1 MRLRWRP
8 APVRVRLLPAPRV
21 SPPTSRRPEGGRIS
35 ADKRLFVWHRD
46 QGRCRNCGAEQDLQ
60 FDHIVPRSPG
70 GSGTTE
76 NVELLWRRN
85 LGKHARLFAPA
96 VSLCQIGHKTAGENE
111 GSWVT
116 GHERVGSHFRLERR
130 RARTGSERKG
140 GK

>member
-35 ADKRLFVWHRD
+35 ADT
-46 QGRCRNCGAEQDLQ
+46 
-60 FDHIVPRSPG
+60 RSPG

-96 VSLCQIGHKTAGENE
+96 ASLCQIGHKTAGENE